1 MKKFLTIL
9 ACMMLLPAMA
19 FGAADK
25 KDDKKGGKGGKDTKE
40 EKPATI
46 ITWDFDW
53 SPLFRAAEE

>member
-1 MKKFLTIL
+1 MKKILTIL

-25 KDDKKGGKGGKDTKE
+25 KDDKKGGKDTKE

-46 ITWDFDW
+46 VTWDFDW
-53 SPLFRAAEE
+53 VPIFRAAEE